1 MQSPQQQKL
10 LTMKSLP
17 VLNEQAAG
25 LDVGSEKIHASI
37 AGQAPRVFDTMTVS
51 LYALRDW
58 LKAAGVTTV
67 AMEAT
72 GVYWL
77 CVYEVLAEAGL
88 KPIVVNGKHVQN
100 LPGRK
105 TDMSDCQ
112 WLATLHAHG
121 LLRGGFVPEP
131 QIRRL
136 QDYMRLRQ
144 DHISMAAAHIQHM
157 QKALDRMN
165 IKIHEVLSSLTGV
178 SGMAM
183 VEAILAGERD
193 PQKLVLLA
201 DRRVLTTK
209 RERLLAALQGHWKEE
224 QLFSLQQAHE
234 LWSFYQS
241 KIRQCD
247 ERIEALLK
255 EQTAQCPP
263 PPDDS
268 GAAARKAATQRG
280 HNAPQIEG
288 LEQMLRQLCGGQ
300 DATAIPGISAYS
312 LLSLLSE
319 TGTDLRRWSSAKA
332 FTAWLG
338 LAPAS
343 HQSGKRR
350 GRVSRQRNRAGRLFC
365 LLARSLARAV
375 DNALGGFYRNLRA
388 RRGGLIAN
396 QALARKLAEL
406 YWRTLTK
413 GLVYVEKGLAAYQQH
428 LRQQQQ
434 RTLSKLAAKLGFQ
447 LTPAVSVHG

>member
-1 MQSPQQQKL
+1 
-10 LTMKSLP
+10 MKSLP
-17 VLNEQAAG
+17 VLNEHAAG

-37 AGQAPRVFDTMTVS
+37 AGQAPRVFDTMTAS
-51 LYALRDW
+51 LYDLRDW
-58 LKAAGVTTV
+58 LKGSEVTTV

-77 CVYEVLAEAGL
+77 CVYELLAEAGL
-88 KPIVVNGKHVQN
+88 HPIVVNGKHVQN

-144 DHISMAAAHIQHM
+144 DHISMAAGHVQHM

-165 IKIHEVLSSLTGV
+165 IKVHEVLSTLTGV
-178 SGMAM
+178 SGLAI
-183 VEAILAGERD
+183 VEAILQGERD
-193 PQKLVLLA
+193 PKRLLLLA
-201 DRRVLTTK
+201 DKSVLARK

-224 QLFSLQQAHE
+224 QLFSLKQAHE

-241 KIRQCD
+241 KIRECD

-255 EQTAQCPP
+255 EQSAQYPP
-263 PPDDS
+263 PPDDG
-268 GAAARKAATQRG
+268 GAAARKAARQRAQ
-280 HNAPQIEG
+280 NAPQIEG
-288 LEQMLRQLCGGQ
+288 LQQMLRQLCGGQ
-300 DATAIPGISAYS
+300 DATAIPGITEYS
-312 LLSLLSE
+312 LLSLISE

-365 LLARSLARAV
+365 TVARSLARSV
-375 DNALGGFYRNLRA
+375 DKALGGFYRRLRA

-406 YWRTLTK
+406 YWRTMTQ
-413 GLVYVEKGLAAYQQH
+413 GLAFVEKGLAAYEQS
-428 LRQQQQ
+428 LRSQQQ
-434 RTLSKLAAKLGFQ
+434 RLLSKLATKLGYQ
-447 LTPAVSVHG
+447 LTPASTVHG

>member
-1 MQSPQQQKL
+1 
-10 LTMKSLP
+10 MKSLE
-17 VLNEQAAG
+17 VLNEHAAG
-25 LDVGSEKIHASI
+25 LDVGSEKIHVSI
-37 AGQAPRVFDTMTVS
+37 AGQSSRIFDTMTPS
-51 LYALRDW
+51 LYGLRDW
-58 LKAAGVTTV
+58 LKAAGATTV

-88 KPIVVNGKHVQN
+88 NPVVVNGKHVQN

-105 TDMSDCQ
+105 TDVSDCQ

-131 QIRRL
+131 EIRRL

-144 DHISMAAAHIQHM
+144 DHISMAAAHVQHM

-165 IKIHEVLSSLTGV
+165 IKVHEVLSSLTGV
-178 SGMAM
+178 SGLAI
-183 VEAILAGERD
+183 VEAILRGERD
-193 PQKLVLLA
+193 PQRLLILA
-201 DRRVLTTK
+201 DKSVLARK
-209 RERLLAALQGHWKEE
+209 RERLLAALQGHWKDE
-224 QLFSLQQAHE
+224 QLFSLKQAHE
-234 LWSFYQS
+234 LWSFYQG
-241 KIRQCD
+241 KIRECD

-255 EQTAQCPP
+255 EQSAKCPP
-263 PPDDS
+263 PPEDG
-268 GAAARKAATQRG
+268 GAAARKAAKMRAQ
-280 HNAPQIEG
+280 NAPQIAG
-288 LEQMLRQLCGGQ
+288 LQQMLQQLCNGE
-300 DATAIPGISAYS
+300 DATAIPGITEYS
-312 LLSLLSE
+312 LLCLISE

-365 LLARSLARAV
+365 TIARSLARSV
-375 DNALGGFYRNLRA
+375 DKALGGFYRRLRA

-406 YWRTLTK
+406 YWRTLTH
-413 GLVYVEKGLAAYQQH
+413 GLAYVEKGMAAYEQGIRLQE
-428 LRQQQQ
+428 Q
-434 RTLSKLAAKLGFQ
+434 RLLSKLAAKLGFQ
-447 LTPAVSVHG
+447 LTPTSTTVHG